1 MNDYDFGQNLK
12 MVLLKHNMTQK
23 QLAERLDIDPVTL
36 NRYIKGDRKIPLTL
50 LKEVAAIFNMEP
62 QQLYGTDDSDFLIWH
77 YGMLEGASIDIDE
90 GLQQALEQGR
100 NKTFI
105 YPILRKYYSKQDI
118 LDLADSYDQTTKT
131 EKEYWPQE
139 HTTGKPS
146 SQSDTLSEGTPFP
159 VIGSIPSLQISLP
172 ESLFTD
178 TTTQER
184 KELIREYFAGLAS
197 CIKQYKS

>member
-146 SQSDTLSEGTPFP
+146 SQSDTLSEGPPF
-159 VIGSIPSLQISLP
+159 L
-172 ESLFTD
+172 
-178 TTTQER
+178 
-184 KELIREYFAGLAS
+184 
-197 CIKQYKS
+197 